1 MLERRKAE
9 RRKPRDLNVQD
20 FARNFCRIADGQR
33 VFVESVGIPE
43 GGGQIRAKYQF
54 LEGPHR
60 GQSGNC
66 LPSTLE
72 LLGKVIPVEES
83 IEQIQLSEASETA
96 FTS

>member
-1 MLERRKAE
+1 M
-9 RRKPRDLNVQD
+9 
-20 FARNFCRIADGQR
+20 
-33 VFVESVGIPE
+33 FVESVGIPE
-43 GGGQIRAKYQF
+43 AGGQIRAKYQF

-72 LLGKVIPVEES
+72 LLGKVIPVQES
-83 IEQIQLSEASETA
+83 IEQVLLSEGGETA